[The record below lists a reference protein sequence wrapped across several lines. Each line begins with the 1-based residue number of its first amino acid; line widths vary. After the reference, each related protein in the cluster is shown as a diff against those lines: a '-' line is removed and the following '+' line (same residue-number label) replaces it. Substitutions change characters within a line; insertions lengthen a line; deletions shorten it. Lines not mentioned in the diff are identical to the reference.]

1 MPAANHGSMGTSRRN
16 CPRAAAREN
25 SQAAH
30 ITGVVFP
37 FPFEF
42 ANRFPKCPLNHLV
55 PPVPTVRRDRASER
69 DIAGAGCKSRLLARL
84 SQFKAVFGSSA
95 RKFLLLSTSP
105 PPKLAETGQVKT
117 LPLF

>member
-1 MPAANHGSMGTSRRN
+1 MLADTRIALGHDWKPAGSALEGDLT
-16 CPRAAAREN
+16 
-25 SQAAH
+25 
-30 ITGVVFP
+30 
-37 FPFEF
+37 
-42 ANRFPKCPLNHLV
+42 
-55 PPVPTVRRDRASER
+55 
-69 DIAGAGCKSRLLARL
+69 RL

>member
-1 MPAANHGSMGTSRRN
+1 MRWEHGAVNLT
-16 CPRAAAREN
+16 
-25 SQAAH
+25 
-30 ITGVVFP
+30 
-37 FPFEF
+37 
-42 ANRFPKCPLNHLV
+42 
-55 PPVPTVRRDRASER
+55 
-69 DIAGAGCKSRLLARL
+69 RL